1 MSIHSKSR
9 RDARKKKQR
18 PSGADRTGPKLQPHA
33 HLLDGDGKVIGGAGL
48 RGDQWVM
55 VVGGKVITTT
65 DSAGMAIAML
75 KHVAA
80 LREAAGLAVT
90 LSYSTQLRDAATVEA
105 EAVGKTLDE
114 YLDLLEQERV
124 ERAESKLSGP
134 VA

>member
-18 PSGADRTGPKLQPHA
+18 TSGADRTGPKLQPHA

-48 RGDQWVM
+48 RGEQWVM
-55 VVGGKVITTT
+55 VMGGKVITGT

-80 LREAAGLAVT
+80 LRESAGLAVT

-114 YLDLLEQERV
+114 YLDMLELERI
-124 ERAESKLSGP
+124 ERAEGKPSSP